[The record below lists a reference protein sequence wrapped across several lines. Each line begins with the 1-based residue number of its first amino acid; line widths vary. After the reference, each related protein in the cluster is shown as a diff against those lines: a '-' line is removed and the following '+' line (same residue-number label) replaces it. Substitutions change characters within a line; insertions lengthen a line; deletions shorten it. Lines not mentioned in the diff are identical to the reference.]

1 MILATVAKTVV
12 MFVALA
18 DMTSFDMPVTEDFC
32 HKMQKL
38 VDEEKDFAVFMPELS
53 HSGRPLAVLCLDPE
67 AGE

>member
-1 MILATVAKTVV
+1 MILATVGKTVV

-18 DMTSFDMPVTEDFC
+18 DMTSFDMPVTEEFC
-32 HKMQKL
+32 TKMQTL
-38 VDEEKDFAVFMPELS
+38 SEENKDFTVFMPELS